1 MMQRPSPIWVFHITR
16 LEHVPSMMAHG
27 IWSDT
32 LASANGLTSIPI
44 GHSHLK
50 QQRAARTV
58 PIPPGGFLSDYVPF
72 YFAPRS
78 PMLYAINKGRVAGYT
93 DGCDRIVY
101 LATTEAELRGR
112 DLPVLGTDRHALAA
126 YARFTAD
133 GTELR
138 QLVDWPLMRSTYW
151 HDVDEYPDRCER
163 RQAELLVHR
172 RVPWDSILFIATRSD
187 EVAAEVRQI
196 MGSGSPV
203 PKVDVR
209 PGWYF

>member
-1 MMQRPSPIWVFHITR
+1 MTKRPSPTWVFHITR
-16 LEHVPSMMAHG
+16 LEHVPSMMEHG

-32 LASANGLTSIPI
+32 LASSTGLTSIPI

-58 PIPPGGFLSDYVPF
+58 PIHPGGFLSDYVPF

-101 LATTEAELRGR
+101 LATKVTELRTR
-112 DLPVLGTDRHALAA
+112 TESVLGTDRHALAA

-133 GTELR
+133 DSELTR
-138 QLVDWPLMRSTYW
+138 LVDWPLMESKYW

-163 RQAELLVHR
+163 RQAELLVHQH
-172 RVPWDSILFIATRSD
+172 VPWDSILFIATRSD
-187 EVAAEVRQI
+187 EVATEVRQ
-196 MGSGSPV
+196 MLGSKTPT
-203 PKVDVR
+203 PKLDVR